1 MEAKETKS
9 DKVTDYFTY
18 LNGRTDKNDGDLLKY
33 AYREEANKR
42 IFLAGKR
49 NGTEDTFMQFLYAV
63 LELCEE
69 NDILLKRIEK
79 NLERIKI
86 LEARQKKINDMLQ
99 KVLERVKEYSLE
111 DMEG

>member
-9 DKVTDYFTY
+9 DKVTDYFIY
-18 LNGRTDKNDGDLLKY
+18 FNETDKNDSDLIKY

-42 IFLAGKR
+42 IYLAGKR
-49 NGTEDTFMQFLYAV
+49 HRTADTFKQILYAV

-79 NLERIKI
+79 NLERIQI